1 MATSHPYL
9 SAVRQNEL
17 KSTAKALLAPCK
29 GILAADEAT
38 PAMGLRLASIGVE
51 NTEEN
56 RRRYRQ
62 ILFATPKEDLDPISG
77 VILQHETCY
86 QKNDDGKSL
95 LQVLKESDVIP
106 GVTLDRGPVPL
117 YGSKNETTQQ
127 GLDELDQRCQQ
138 YYEDGLRFAKFRA
151 VFTIDTEKGIPSALA
166 IENNAHIMARYA
178 SVCQVHGLVPIVE
191 PDIDVVQG
199 DHTIEKAAQVS
210 EKVLA
215 AFFKVLQD
223 YGVYLEGIV
232 LKTSMS
238 VPGKKANTFGATTP
252 EDIAKATVL
261 ALSRAVPPAVPGVA
275 FLSGGQ
281 TEEQATLWLNAINKF
296 EGAKK
301 PWRLTY
307 SYGRALQRSALDA
320 WNGNDGNFKKVHEAF
335 AKTAANISKASMGQ
349 F

>member
-1 MATSHPYL
+1 MATNHPYL
-9 SAVRQNEL
+9 SAVRQAEL
-17 KSTAKALLAPCK
+17 KSIAEALLAPYK

-38 PAMGLRLASIGVE
+38 PAMGQRLASIGVE

-86 QKNDDGKSL
+86 QKNDNGKSL
-95 LQVLKESDVIP
+95 LEMLKESDVIP
-106 GVTLDRGPVPL
+106 GVTLDRGLVPL
-117 YGSKNETTQQ
+117 YGSKNETTSQ
-127 GLDELDQRCQQ
+127 GLDDLDERCKK
-138 YYEDGLRFAKFRA
+138 YYQDGLRFAKFRA
-151 VFTIDTEKGIPSALA
+151 AFSINSEKGIPSALA

-223 YGVYLEGIV
+223 YDVYLEGIV

-238 VPGKKANTFGATTP
+238 VPGKMANTFGVTTP
-252 EDIAKATVL
+252 QDIAKATVL

-281 TEEQATLWLNAINKF
+281 TEEQATLNLNAINKF
-296 EGAKK
+296 VGASK
-301 PWRLTY
+301 PWRLTFC
-307 SYGRALQRSALDA
+307 YGRALQGSALAA
-320 WNGNDGNFKKVHEAF
+320 WNGNDANVKKVHQAF
-335 AKTAANISKASMGQ
+335 AKTTASNSKASMGQ
-349 F
+349 Y

>member
-9 SAVRQNEL
+9 SAVRRNEL
-17 KSTAKALLAPCK
+17 KSTAEALLAPCK
-29 GILAADEAT
+29 GILAADEAE
-38 PAMGLRLASIGVE
+38 PAMGQRLASVGVE

-62 ILFATPKEDLDPISG
+62 ILFATPKEDLNPISG

-86 QKNDDGKSL
+86 QKNDNGKSL
-95 LQVLKESDVIP
+95 LQVLKESDIIP
-106 GVTLDRGPVPL
+106 GVTLDRGLIPL
-117 YGSKNETTQQ
+117 YGSKNETTSQ
-127 GLDELDQRCQQ
+127 GLDELDQRCKQ
-138 YYEDGLRFAKFRA
+138 YYDDGLRFAKFRSL
-151 VFTIDTEKGIPSALA
+151 FTIDSDKGIPSALA

-199 DHTIEKAAQVS
+199 DHTIEKAAEVS

-281 TEEQATLWLNAINKF
+281 TEEQATLNLNAINKF
-296 EGAKK
+296 EGCAK
-301 PWRLTY
+301 PWRLTFC
-307 SYGRALQRSALDA
+307 YGRALQGSSLAA
-320 WNGNDGNFKKVHEAF
+320 WNGDDANFKKVHEAF
-335 AKTAANISKASMGQ
+335 TKAAANNSRASMGQ